1 MCDELVLSCL
11 ASQHFSESDANF
23 FKGRSEKHTR
33 KEVQDELAGNV
44 CDSLWFLG
52 LLPRHDEDSTVAN
65 VLLGS
70 CSGKLGVFK
79 QALAWG
85 IN

>member
-1 MCDELVLSCL
+1 MISYL

-23 FKGRSEKHTR
+23 FLRVVLKNTQGKRSKTSWQEN
-33 KEVQDELAGNV
+33 E

-65 VLLGS
+65 VLLAS
-70 CSGKLGVFK
+70 LRRQIGVFK
-79 QALAWG
+79 QALAWE